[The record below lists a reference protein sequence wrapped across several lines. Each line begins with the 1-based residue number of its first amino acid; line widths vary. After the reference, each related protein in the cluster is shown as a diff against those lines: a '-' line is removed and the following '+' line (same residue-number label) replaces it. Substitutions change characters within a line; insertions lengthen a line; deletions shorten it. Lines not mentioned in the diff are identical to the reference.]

1 MIDLLIDC
9 DTVIYRAV
17 SSCEHKIDWGNLY
30 TIYSDHKECQ
40 QRFIAIFEEI
50 MSNLKKHKK
59 LTTYSVTMCISDKRN
74 FRKLLLP
81 TYKANRNP
89 KDEQLEA
96 TETDSIS
103 YVSYSNPLAKLRKP
117 SGYARLLQWVR
128 ENYHVV
134 CYPYLEADDT
144 CSLLS
149 SPTSVL
155 VSIDKDFCTIPNTWF
170 YNYYRDEI
178 MFNDEK
184 SADYFWLTQCLKG
197 DPVDGYYAIKNVGE
211 KKAHKLLDTNGVTWD
226 TVKNA
231 YVDKGYSIEDALV
244 QSRVA
249 RILRK
254 GEYENGVINLWSPRE
269 NLRKSIDTKANPVVY

>member
-1 MIDLLIDC
+1 MIDLICDC
-9 DTVIYRAV
+9 DTILYRAA
-17 SSCEHKIDWGNLY
+17 SSCEHKIDWGDFY

-50 MSNLKKHKK
+50 MSNLRKHKK
-59 LTTYSVTMCISDKRN
+59 LKAHSVTMCVSDKNN

-96 TETDSIS
+96 IETNSIS

-117 SGYARLLQWVR
+117 SGYARLLQWVH

-149 SPTSVL
+149 SPTSIL
-155 VSIDKDFCTIPNTWF
+155 VSIDKDFCTIPSTWF
-170 YNYYRDEI
+170 YNYYRDEL

-197 DPVDGYYAIKNVGE
+197 DVVDGYKGLKGYADVKV
-211 KKAHKLLDTNGVTWD
+211 KKLFDTNGATWE
-226 TVKNA
+226 TVLSA
-231 YVDKGYSIEDALV
+231 YESKGYTREDALV
-244 QSRVA
+244 QSQVA

-254 GEYENGVINLWSPRE
+254 GEYRDGKVFLWNSKETIDSNGVRE
-269 NLRKSIDTKANPVVY
+269 VY

>member
-1 MIDLLIDC
+1 MVDIIC
-9 DTVIYRAV
+9 DADTIIFRAV

-59 LTTYSVTMCISDKRN
+59 LTTYSVTMCISDKKN

-96 TETDSIS
+96 IETDSIS

-155 VSIDKDFCTIPNTWF
+155 VSIDKDFCTIPSTWF
-170 YNYYRDEI
+170 YDYKKNKLMYNSVKD
-178 MFNDEK
+178 
-184 SADYFWLTQCLKG
+184 ADYFFYTQCIKG
-197 DPVDGYYAIKNVGE
+197 DSCDNY
-211 KKAHKLLDTNGVTWD
+211 NGI
-226 TVKNA
+226 
-231 YVDKGYSIEDALV
+231 KGYADVKTRKLFDANGATWETVLKAYKDNGYTEEYAN
-244 QSRVA
+244 QQACVA
-249 RILRK
+249 RILRH
-254 GEYENGVINLWSPRE
+254 GEYNNGVIKLF
-269 NLRKSIDTKANPVVY
+269 KSNNGTERIDTNEMQSFCR

>member
-1 MIDLLIDC
+1 MIDLIVDC
-9 DTVIYRAV
+9 DTVLYRAA
-17 SSCEHKIDWGNLY
+17 SSCEHKIDWGGFY

-50 MSNLKKHKK
+50 MSNLRKHKK
-59 LTTYSVTMCISDKRN
+59 LTTYSVTMCVSDKKN

-89 KDEQLEA
+89 KDEQLETIE
-96 TETDSIS
+96 TESIS

-149 SPTSVL
+149 SPTSIL
-155 VSIDKDFCTIPNTWF
+155 VSIDKDFCTIPSTWF
-170 YNYYRDEI
+170 YNYYRDEL

-197 DPVDGYYAIKNVGE
+197 DPVDGYKGLKGYADVKV
-211 KKAHKLLDTNGVTWD
+211 KKLLDTNGATWE
-226 TVKNA
+226 TVLAA
-231 YVDKGYSIEDALV
+231 YESKGYAREEALV
-244 QSRVA
+244 QSQVA
-249 RILRK
+249 RILRR
-254 GEYENGVINLWSPRE
+254 GEYRDGKVFLWNSKETIDSNGVRE
-269 NLRKSIDTKANPVVY
+269 VY

>member
-1 MIDLLIDC
+1 MINLIFDG
-9 DTVIYRAV
+9 DTVIYRAA
-17 SSCEHKIDWGNLY
+17 SSCEHKVDWGGFY

-50 MSNLKKHKK
+50 MSNLRKHKK
-59 LTTYSVTMCISDKRN
+59 LTTYSVTMCVSDKKN

-96 TETDSIS
+96 IETDSIS

-149 SPTSVL
+149 SPETIL
-155 VSIDKDFCTIPNTWF
+155 VSLDKDFCTIPETWF
-170 YNYYRDEI
+170 YNFYRDEL
-178 MFNDEK
+178 MYNTQE
-184 SADYFWLTQCLKG
+184 SADYFWLVQCIKG
-197 DPVDGYYAIKNVGE
+197 DPVDNYKGIKGFAD
-211 KKAHKLLDTNGVTWD
+211 KKAKKLFDTHGTSWETVVAAYEDNGYT
-226 TVKNA
+226 K
-231 YVDKGYSIEDALV
+231 EDALV
-244 QSRVA
+244 QARVA
-249 RILRK
+249 RILRV
-254 GEYENGVINLWSPRE
+254 GEYKNGKIFLW
-269 NLRKSIDTKANPVVY
+269 KSNKPIDTNVEPVVY

>member
-9 DTVIYRAV
+9 DTVLYRAA
-17 SSCEHKIDWGNLY
+17 SSCEHKIDWGGFY

-50 MSNLKKHKK
+50 MSNLRKHKK
-59 LTTYSVTMCISDKRN
+59 LKAYSVTMCVSDKKN

-96 TETDSIS
+96 IETDSIS

-117 SGYARLLQWVR
+117 SGYTRLLQWVR

-149 SPTSVL
+149 SPTSIL

-170 YNYYRDEI
+170 YDYHKNTLS
-178 MFNDEK
+178 FNNEK

-197 DPVDGYYAIKNVGE
+197 DATDGYKGLKGYADVKV
-211 KKAHKLLDTNGVTWD
+211 KKLLDTNGATWE
-226 TVKNA
+226 TVLAA
-231 YVDKGYSIEDALV
+231 YESKGYTREEALV
-244 QSRVA
+244 QSQVA

-254 GEYENGVINLWSPRE
+254 GEYKDGKVFLWNSKETIDSNGVRE
-269 NLRKSIDTKANPVVY
+269 VY

>member
-17 SSCEHKIDWGNLY
+17 SSCEHKIDWGDFF

-50 MSNLKKHKK
+50 MSNLRKHKK

-149 SPTSVL
+149 SPTSIL

-178 MFNDEK
+178 KYNTREA
-184 SADYFWLTQCLKG
+184 ADYFWLTQCIKG
-197 DPVDGYYAIKNVGE
+197 DPTDGYSGIRGYADKKTE
-211 KKAHKLLDTNGVTWD
+211 KLFKEFGASWETVLKAYKDN
-226 TVKNA
+226 
-231 YVDKGYSIEDALV
+231 GYSEDDANT
-244 QSRVA
+244 QACVA
-249 RILRK
+249 RILRS
-254 GEYENGVINLWSPRE
+254 GDYINGVIKLFKEANGMRE
-269 NLRKSIDTKANPVVY
+269 IDTNELC

>member
-1 MIDLLIDC
+1 MIDLICDC
-9 DTVIYRAV
+9 DTILYRAA
-17 SSCEHKIDWGNLY
+17 SSCEHKIDWGGFY

-50 MSNLKKHKK
+50 MSNLRKHKK
-59 LTTYSVTMCISDKRN
+59 LKDYNVTMCVSDKKN

-96 TETDSIS
+96 IETDSIS
-103 YVSYSNPLAKLRKP
+103 YVSYSNSLARLRKP
-117 SGYARLLQWVR
+117 SGYARLLQWVC

-149 SPTSVL
+149 SPTSIL

-170 YNYYRDEI
+170 YDYHKDTFS
-178 MFNDEK
+178 FNNEK
-184 SADYFWLTQCLKG
+184 SADYFWLIQCLKG
-197 DPVDGYYAIKNVGE
+197 DTVDGYYGIARCGQKTAE
-211 KKAHKLLDTNGVTWD
+211 KLLDTNGATWE
-226 TVKNA
+226 TVLAA
-231 YVDKGYSIEDALV
+231 YESKGYTREEALV
-244 QSRVA
+244 QSQVA

-254 GEYENGVINLWSPRE
+254 GEYRDGKVFLWNSKETIDSNGVRE
-269 NLRKSIDTKANPVVY
+269 VY

>member
-1 MIDLLIDC
+1 MIDLICDC
-9 DTVIYRAV
+9 DTILYRAA
-17 SSCEHKIDWGNLY
+17 SSCEHKIDWGDFY

-50 MSNLKKHKK
+50 MSNLRKHKK
-59 LTTYSVTMCISDKRN
+59 LDVYSVTMCVSDKKN

-96 TETDSIS
+96 IETNSIS

-117 SGYARLLQWVR
+117 SGYARLLQWVH

-149 SPTSVL
+149 SPTSIL
-155 VSIDKDFCTIPNTWF
+155 VSIDKDFCTIPSTWF
-170 YNYYRDEI
+170 YNYYRDEL

-197 DPVDGYYAIKNVGE
+197 DAVDGYYGIARCGQKTAE
-211 KKAHKLLDTNGVTWD
+211 KLLDTNGATWE
-226 TVKNA
+226 TVLAA
-231 YVDKGYSIEDALV
+231 YESKGYTREDALV
-244 QSRVA
+244 QSQVA

-254 GEYENGVINLWSPRE
+254 GEYRDGKVFLWNSKETIDSNGVRE
-269 NLRKSIDTKANPVVY
+269 VY

>member
-1 MIDLLIDC
+1 MINLICDA
-9 DTVIYRAV
+9 DTVIFRAAA
-17 SSCEHKIDWGNLY
+17 SCEHKVDWGGFY

-50 MSNLKKHKK
+50 MSNLRKHKK
-59 LTTYSVTMCISDKRN
+59 LGTYSVTMCVSDKKN

-89 KDEQLEA
+89 KNEQLEA
-96 TETDSIS
+96 IETDSIS

-117 SGYARLLQWVR
+117 SGYARLLQWVC

-149 SPTSVL
+149 SPTSIL

-170 YNYYRDEI
+170 YNYYRDEL
-178 MFNDEK
+178 MYNTQE
-184 SADYFWLTQCLKG
+184 SADYFWLVQCIKG
-197 DPVDGYYAIKNVGE
+197 DSVDNYKGIKGFAD
-211 KKAHKLLDTNGVTWD
+211 KKAKKLFDTHGTSWETVVAAYEDNGYT
-226 TVKNA
+226 K
-231 YVDKGYSIEDALV
+231 EDALV
-244 QSRVA
+244 QARVA
-249 RILRK
+249 RILRV
-254 GEYENGVINLWSPRE
+254 GEYKNGKIFLW
-269 NLRKSIDTKANPVVY
+269 KSNKPIDTNVEPVVY